1 MNSSRRNTP
10 ITKVSLK
17 MCIGNNK
24 IALNQIE
31 ECEKDDTVYE
41 LRKRLEGITHWL
53 QTKKE
58 GRRGVY

>member
-1 MNSSRRNTP
+1 LNNSRRNTP

-17 MCIGNNK
+17 MYREENK

-41 LRKRLEGITHWL
+41 LRKRLEGITH
-53 QTKKE
+53 
-58 GRRGVY
+58 